1 MSLPSNARV
10 LSMFAH
16 EKIGLMLLIG
26 TLGIA
31 VYLLVHHLVASRVSG
46 KKSDPIKSGGEHH
59 HRT

>member
-1 MSLPSNARV
+1 
-10 LSMFAH
+10 MFAH

-31 VYLLVHHLVASRVSG
+31 VYLLAHHLVASRVSR
-46 KKSDPIKSGGEHH
+46 KKSDPINSEDEHH